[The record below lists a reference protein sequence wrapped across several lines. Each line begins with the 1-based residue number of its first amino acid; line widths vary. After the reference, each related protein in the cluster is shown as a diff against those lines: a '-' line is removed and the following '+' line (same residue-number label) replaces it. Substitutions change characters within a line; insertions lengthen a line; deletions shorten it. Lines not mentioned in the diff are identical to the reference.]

1 MAQFTPKLET
11 AITSFHIAYSIYFRS
26 ISNILAFILEDVKE
40 ISKFFL
46 KIEISECSIF
56 KLFSSK
62 GLKKNNYAIITLCI
76 SCNFQKLLFMIY

>member
-1 MAQFTPKLET
+1 MAQFMPKLET

-26 ISNILAFILEDVKE
+26 ISNILAFILEEVKE

-46 KIEISECSIF
+46 KIEIFECSIF

-62 GLKKNNYAIITLCI
+62 GLKKKIMALFQYVFRVTFRNYCL
-76 SCNFQKLLFMIY
+76 

>member
-62 GLKKNNYAIITLCI
+62 GLKKKIMPLFSYVFRVTFRNYCL
-76 SCNFQKLLFMIY
+76 

>member
-1 MAQFTPKLET
+1 MAQFMPKLET

-26 ISNILAFILEDVKE
+26 ISNVLAFILEDVKE

-62 GLKKNNYAIITLCI
+62 GLKKIIMPLFHYVFRVTFRNYCL
-76 SCNFQKLLFMIY
+76 